1 MALFHLV
8 LCYDSGVKSGTVMS
22 GDSPPSTPL
31 PNFSK
36 FSSHLLFT
44 SWRVKDW
51 RLYNGRINQLVS
63 STTSTS
69 RELSNDVLLI
79 KKKMS
84 WHLLFIGF
92 SLSTRP
98 TLERSI
104 WEFYVSKSF
113 LNFRAQNIQ
122 NGTCKIE
129 GVFSWK
135 IKVFLVSM
143 SNQRSPHGS

>member
-79 KKKMS
+79 KKKCHGIYYS
-84 WHLLFIGF
+84 LDFRFLLDQ
-92 SLSTRP
+92 LW
-98 TLERSI
+98 RSI

-143 SNQRSPHGS
+143 SNQRSPPGS

>member
-92 SLSTRP
+92 SISTRP
-98 TLERSI
+98 TLEIHFRILRFKIIFKFSRPKYPK
-104 WEFYVSKSF
+104 WHLQNRRCFF
-113 LNFRAQNIQ
+113 LEN
-122 NGTCKIE
+122 
-129 GVFSWK
+129 
-135 IKVFLVSM
+135 
-143 SNQRSPHGS
+143 

>member
-84 WHLLFIGF
+84 WHLLFISFWLLKELWRF
-92 SLSTRP
+92 SF
-98 TLERSI
+98 
-104 WEFYVSKSF
+104 EFYALKKSYSS
-113 LNFRAQNIQ
+113 Q
-122 NGTCKIE
+122 IE
-129 GVFSWK
+129 GTSKHEF
-135 IKVFLVSM
+135 
-143 SNQRSPHGS
+143 GSIFGF